1 MKNTLESAD
10 SSEKVNPENQT
21 PTSIESQKS
30 KSDKA
35 FMSGVHNIQTY
46 VYLAYAYILIMG
58 IASDSIFYK
67 FMGINII
74 SYSNVLDVILS
85 PLVHLIDSLALLV
98 AIVAMPLVAFLYIK
112 LLRFLVS
119 KSKKKSKL
127 ASHDLI
133 VGNLKNQVFVM
144 TGIMI
149 FAGLIGSGFGQGSQM
164 SDRMKRKDLKPNHE
178 IIFRNGESKKV
189 HLIGSNSGFVF
200 YVDKDESVVSISPIQ
215 ENIVVMKKISEKN

>member
-1 MKNTLESAD
+1 MNNTIESAD

-30 KSDKA
+30 KSDNA

-85 PLVHLIDSLALLV
+85 PLVHLIDSLGLLI
-98 AIVAMPLVAFLYIK
+98 AITAMPLIAFLYIK

-119 KSKKKSKL
+119 KSKKKNEL

-133 VGNLKNQVFVM
+133 VGNMKMQVFVM
-144 TGIMI
+144 TGIMV
-149 FAGLIGSGFGQGSQM
+149 FAGFIGSGVGKGSKM
-164 SDRMKRKDLKPNHE
+164 SEKMATKSLKPNHE
-178 IIFRNGESKKV
+178 ITFRSGESKKV

-200 YVDKDESVVSISPIQ
+200 YVEKTDSVVSVSPIQ
-215 ENIVVMKKISEKN
+215 ENIVVMKAIPEKH